1 MISINSVLS
10 LEPGE
15 KLGELLECQE
25 KTFLA
30 QEKSWEKSLSARRKH
45 KMICINSDLSLEPGE
60 KLGELLESQEKT
72 F

>member
-1 MISINSVLS
+1 MLGEIDLVLN

-25 KTFLA
+25 KTFKA
-30 QEKSWEKSLSARRKH
+30 QEKSWEKSLSARRKQ
-45 KMICINSDLSLEPGE
+45 KMANSYR
-60 KLGELLESQEKT
+60 